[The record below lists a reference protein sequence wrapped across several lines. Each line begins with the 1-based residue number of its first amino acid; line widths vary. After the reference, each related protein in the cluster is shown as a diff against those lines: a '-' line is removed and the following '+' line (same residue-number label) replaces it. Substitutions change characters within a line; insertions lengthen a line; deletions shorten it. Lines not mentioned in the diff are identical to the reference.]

1 MAKLG
6 NAEYPETSLTE
17 CLRIARLIQ
26 TDFGGEVRR
35 SGLAHVLG
43 MSPSGGAFAAR
54 LGSMRIW
61 GIIEGR
67 SALRLTSTAGRVVTA
82 DADPGEVNRGMT
94 SLVRSVPLFVQ
105 LHGRLQSGAID
116 RGVLGATLQE
126 ITEAPM
132 DEVQGR
138 LPQIER
144 LFDEARRYLD
154 APPSVMGPTTGG
166 QGSVVPA
173 SDEAR
178 RTVTEQVTPRL
189 IELRFEG
196 GELSLEETS
205 DNIDLLITALVTRKR
220 KLEFEQT
227 SSARCNDT
235 DADTK
240 PDTAFTGQ
248 SSPTDT
254 P

>member
-6 NAEYPETSLTE
+6 NAEYPETSLSE
-17 CLRIARLIQ
+17 CLRIARLIRE
-26 TDFGGEVRR
+26 DFGGEVRR

-61 GIIEGR
+61 GIVEGR
-67 SALRLTSTAGRVVTA
+67 STLRLTTTAERVVA
-82 DADPGEVNRGMT
+82 SDAEAGEVNHGMA
-94 SLVRSVPLFVQ
+94 SLVRSVPFFVQ
-105 LHGRLQSGAID
+105 LNERLQAGTVD
-116 RGVLGATLQE
+116 RVVLGATLHV

-132 DEVQGR
+132 EDVQGR

-154 APPSVMGPTTGG
+154 APHPVSTPTVAG
-166 QGSVVPA
+166 QADETPLV
-173 SDEAR
+173 DEAR
-178 RTVTEQVTPRL
+178 RTIKDRRAPRL

-196 GELSLEETS
+196 GELSLEETA

-220 KLEFEQT
+220 KLALEQ
-227 SSARCNDT
+227 SSLPMRDG
-235 DADTK
+235 DAD
-240 PDTAFTGQ
+240 AVA
-248 SSPTDT
+248 
-254 P
+254 

>member
-82 DADPGEVNRGMT
+82 DADPGEVNRGMA

-154 APPSVMGPTTGG
+154 SPISSTYPSLIDRREDAPPT
-166 QGSVVPA
+166 
-173 SDEAR
+173 DEAR
-178 RTVTEQVTPRL
+178 RTVTVPPATPRM

-227 SSARCNDT
+227 SSVRDDDT

-240 PDTAFTGQ
+240 PETAFTGH
-248 SSPTDT
+248 
-254 P
+254 

>member
-6 NAEYPETSLTE
+6 NAEYPETSLSE

-67 SALRLTSTAGRVVTA
+67 SALRLTSTAGRVVAT
-82 DADPGEVNRGMT
+82 DAVPGEVSRGMT

-105 LHGRLQSGAID
+105 LHDRLQLGAVD

-144 LFDEARRYLD
+144 LFDEARRFLD
-154 APPSVMGPTTGG
+154 PPISSTYPSLVDR
-166 QGSVVPA
+166 QEEVP
-173 SDEAR
+173 STDEAR
-178 RTVTEQVTPRL
+178 QTVTDPPATPRM

-196 GELSLEETS
+196 GELTLEETA

-227 SSARCNDT
+227 STMRGNDT
-235 DADTK
+235 DDDTK
-240 PDTAFTGQ
+240 PETAFTGH
-248 SSPTDT
+248 
-254 P
+254 